1 MTSSL
6 VFGGYSSRD
15 RPPPPYSSHK
25 SSIFLPRRAT
35 SNPAPPADYPSGYT
49 PGGFFAAKYANPVK
63 RNRSLSL
70 RSKKGGQTSTEAQP
84 RKFGF
89 SSMRASTQP
98 ELSKKL
104 YRLIKS
110 ENHVINNHT
119 NAGREQI
126 SIASQ
131 LSDWGLA
138 TNDDAISDISDKIGV
153 MLSELGELEITYA
166 QNLEDFR
173 AVLKSIRNVEAS
185 VQPSRDKRNK
195 ITDEIQRLKYKEPQS
210 PKLVQLEQELV
221 RAEAENLVAEAQL
234 SNVTRQKLKEAYA
247 QHFASVVERSQKQE
261 ILAKHSRRL
270 LSLLDDTPVVPGDTR
285 PTYDRERDARQIL
298 ADAEDDLRSW
308 TLELEEVPT
317 NAMLDAGA
325 MPAAPSVHTAAS
337 TSPVI
342 NGTGGVNGEHLEPE
356 ANKQEVEV

>member
-1 MTSSL
+1 M
-6 VFGGYSSRD
+6 
-15 RPPPPYSSHK
+15 
-25 SSIFLPRRAT
+25 
-35 SNPAPPADYPSGYT
+35 
-49 PGGFFAAKYANPVK
+49 
-63 RNRSLSL
+63 NRSLSL
-70 RSKKGGQTSTEAQP
+70 RSKKGGSTASNDGP
-84 RKFGF
+84 TRKFGF

-110 ENHVINNHT
+110 ENHVISNYT

-131 LSDWGLA
+131 LSDWGLS

-153 MLSELGELEITYA
+153 MLSELGELEIAYSH
-166 QNLEDFR
+166 NLEDFR
-173 AVLKSIRNVEAS
+173 SVLKSIRNVEAS
-185 VQPSRDKRNK
+185 VQPSRDKRTK

-210 PKLVQLEQELV
+210 PKLVLLEQELV

-247 QHFASVVERSQKQE
+247 AHFAAVVERSQKQE

-270 LSLLDDTPVVPGDTR
+270 LALLDDTPVVPGDTR
-285 PTYDRERDARQIL
+285 PAYDLDRDARQIL
-298 ADAEDDLRSW
+298 ADAEEDLRSW

-317 NAMLDAGA
+317 NAQLDAGA
-325 MPAAPSVHTAAS
+325 MPSAAPAS
-337 TSPVI
+337 SLPAI
-342 NGTGGVNGEHLEPE
+342 NGALNGGEQATLHGSGEVEE
-356 ANKQEVEV
+356 RQEVVA

>member
-1 MTSSL
+1 MSSSIL
-6 VFGGYSSRD
+6 
-15 RPPPPYSSHK
+15 PPPYTPHRT
-25 SSIFLPRRAT
+25 FLFPRRAA
-35 SNPAPPADYPSGYT
+35 SNQSPAAYPAGYF
-49 PGGFFAAKYANPVK
+49 PGGLFAKYANDGYEK

-70 RSKKGGQTSTEAQP
+70 RSKKGPTSDGSSG
-84 RKFGF
+84 RRFGF
-89 SSMRASTQP
+89 GSMRASTQP

-110 ENHVINNHT
+110 ENHVVSNYT

-131 LSDWGLA
+131 LSDWGLS

-173 AVLKSIRNVEAS
+173 TVLKSIRNVEAS
-185 VQPSRDKRNK
+185 VQPSRDKRAK
-195 ITDEIQRLKYKEPQS
+195 ITDEIQRLKYREPQS
-210 PKLVQLEQELV
+210 PKLVLLEQELV

-234 SNVTRQKLKEAYA
+234 SNVTRQKMKEAYA
-247 QHFASVVERSQKQE
+247 AHFAAIVERSQKQE

-270 LSLLDDTPVVPGDTR
+270 LGLLDDTPVVPGDAR
-285 PTYDRERDARQIL
+285 PTFDLDRDARQIL
-298 ADAEDDLRSW
+298 ADAEEDLRNW

-317 NAMLDAGA
+317 NSHLDANA
-325 MPAAPSVHTAAS
+325 MPSSVASSGGAA
-337 TSPVI
+337 TSPVLETRPPGQQV
-342 NGTGGVNGEHLEPE
+342 NLAGTEDLETEPKPE
-356 ANKQEVEV
+356 LIV

>member
-1 MTSSL
+1 MSYL
-6 VFGGYSSRD
+6 QSRE
-15 RPPPPYSSHK
+15 RPPPYTPQK
-25 SSIFLPRRAT
+25 SSSFLFPRRT
-35 SNPAPPADYPSGYT
+35 SSNPPPPADYPAGYT
-49 PGGFFAAKYANPVK
+49 PGGFFAAKYANKDAK

-70 RSKKGGQTSTEAQP
+70 RSKKGNTTSGDAPP

-110 ENHVINNHT
+110 ENHVINNYT

-153 MLSELGELEITYA
+153 MLSELGELEISYS

-173 AVLKSIRNVEAS
+173 AVMKSIRNVEAS

-247 QHFASVVERSQKQE
+247 SHFAAVVERSQKQE
-261 ILAKHSRRL
+261 ILAKHSRRIL
-270 LSLLDDTPVVPGDTR
+270 ALLDDTPVVPGDTR
-285 PTYDRERDARQIL
+285 PAYDLEREARQIL
-298 ADAEDDLRSW
+298 ADAEDDLRNW

-317 NAMLDAGA
+317 NASLDAGA
-325 MPAAPSVHTAAS
+325 MPTISNIGGSAA
-337 TSPVI
+337 TSPVL
-342 NGTGGVNGEHLEPE
+342 NGTGPLSVEEQE
-356 ANKQEVEV
+356 AKQEVVA